1 MAGIEKDYEIT
12 EVYAWQW
19 DGNTNITIEDIPKE
33 KRNEITMLKVERSI
47 KTSCKKCG
55 KSNKECFQTTIEE
68 YDMYKEILC
77 EDCLTEIL
85 DKKITAIKPKK
96 IE

>member
-1 MAGIEKDYEIT
+1 MNLKGIISGVICE
-12 EVYAWQW
+12 
-19 DGNTNITIEDIPKE
+19 
-33 KRNEITMLKVERSI
+33 
-47 KTSCKKCG
+47 KCG

-68 YDMYKEILC
+68 YDMYKEMLC

-96 IE
+96 